1 MANPYEEL
9 EATIDGIVTN
19 IFVTP
24 VGPELVGTMLGE
36 AFEKA
41 NGEFDYRGDYEPN
54 EVTIT
59 EPFEVMSHEDIAGM
73 VGSLAIGPIATS
85 SQNWNDLSAAAGS
98 GSDGFRTGIEA
109 AMASGWS
116 GPMSDAVRGGVGDY
130 VSSASA
136 LATSMSLIGNKLL
149 EAHAG
154 FEQTKSR
161 MPPVVASE
169 SSTLIGSLLPVPF
182 ATKTATAVQE
192 EQQNEARRI
201 MRSVYVP
208 GVVLSDT
215 NVPVLPTA
223 HNPVDGGGGGST
235 GGWAGGFPA
244 GSFPAGSGGA
254 TSGGGAG
261 SAGTVD
267 PEAQSAAQ
275 QTGAGAAAPGQSG
288 PGVSGSSPS
297 GTLPPADRSG
307 ETRAAAAGGP
317 GTGSAPGGLGSN
329 VGAGGSSG
337 AGSLGGGQSGS
348 GYGGSGYGG
357 SGYGGSS
364 FNGSGG
370 GSGGGMG
377 SGAGYGGSVLGSPIG
392 SSGSSGGPGGA
403 SAAAAG
409 RAGAHGMPG
418 VGGMGAAGGR
428 GTGDNDGE
436 HATPGYLIDVG
447 NGSELIGDLPLV
459 APPVLGG

>member
-41 NGEFDYRGDYEPN
+41 NGAVDYRGDYEPN

-235 GGWAGGFPA
+235 V
-244 GSFPAGSGGA
+244 
-254 TSGGGAG
+254 G
-261 SAGTVD
+261 SAGAVD

-275 QTGAGAAAPGQSG
+275 QTGGGAAAPGQSG
-288 PGVSGSSPS
+288 PGESGSSPS
-297 GTLPPADRSG
+297 GPLPPADRSG

-317 GTGSAPGGLGSN
+317 GNSPGGHGSN
-329 VGAGGSSG
+329 VGGTGSSG
-337 AGSLGGGQSGS
+337 TGSPGA

-357 SGYGGSS
+357 SNYSGSGY
-364 FNGSGG
+364 NGSGG
-370 GSGGGMG
+370 GVG

-392 SSGSSGGPGGA
+392 SGGSSGGPGGA

-436 HATPGYLIDVG
+436 HTTPGYLIDVG

>member
-41 NGEFDYRGDYEPN
+41 
-54 EVTIT
+54 IT

-85 SQNWNDLSAAAGS
+85 SKNWNDLSAAAGS

-169 SSTLIGSLLPVPF
+169 ASTLIGSLLPVPF

-244 GSFPAGSGGA
+244 GNYPAASGSGGA

-261 SAGTVD
+261 SAGAVD
-267 PEAQSAAQ
+267 PAAQSAAQ
-275 QTGAGAAAPGQSG
+275 QTEAGTATPGQSG
-288 PGVSGSSPS
+288 PGQPGSSPS
-297 GTLPPADRSG
+297 GPLSPADRSG

-317 GTGSAPGGLGSN
+317 GNAPGGLGSN
-329 VGAGGSSG
+329 VGGGGSSG
-337 AGSLGGGQSGS
+337 TGSPGA
-348 GYGGSGYGG
+348 GYGGSGYSGSNYGG
-357 SGYGGSS
+357 SGY
-364 FNGSGG
+364 NGSGG
-370 GSGGGMG
+370 GVG
-377 SGAGYGGSVLGSPIG
+377 SGAGFGGSVLGSPIG
-392 SSGSSGGPGGA
+392 SGGSSGGPGGA

-436 HATPGYLIDVG
+436 HTTPGYLIDVG